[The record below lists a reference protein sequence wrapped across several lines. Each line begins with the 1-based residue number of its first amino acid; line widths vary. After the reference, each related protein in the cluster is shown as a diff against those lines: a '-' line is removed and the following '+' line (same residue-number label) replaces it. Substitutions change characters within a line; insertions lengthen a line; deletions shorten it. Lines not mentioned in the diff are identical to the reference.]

1 MRVTAALSHYL
12 QLLRQLDAGTQ
23 VEVTSRLIA
32 RNEHTRWTACVRA
45 NRDPMRRVQKESR
58 QRRLHFLTCR
68 LREQSMADA
77 ETRIQLE
84 LDLRVSSDGAM
95 ATKWL
100 DENAQRELLHV
111 GVEDK

>member
-23 VEVTSRLIA
+23 VGVTSRLIA
-32 RNEHTRWTACVRA
+32 RNEHTRWTACVRV
-45 NRDPMRRVQKESR
+45 NRDPMKRVQKESR
-58 QRRLHFLTCR
+58 QRRLYFLTCR

-84 LDLRVSSDGAM
+84 LDLRVSSGLAIGTRSLNED
-95 ATKWL
+95 
-100 DENAQRELLHV
+100 AQGELLYA